1 MKKINK
7 NIKPIV
13 LYIIFGIFTTFIN
26 LISYYALILTILDSK
41 NTFQLQIANIISWI
55 LSVFFA
61 YITNKKYVFNNKN
74 KITIKEFKNFMF
86 GRIATLI
93 IDMIIMFIFVSLLG
107 FNNKIIKIISQII
120 VILINY
126 IISKCLVFNS
136 KSKKNKQ

>member
-1 MKKINK
+1 M
-7 NIKPIV
+7 
-13 LYIIFGIFTTFIN
+13 YIIFGIFTTFIN

-126 IISKCLVFNS
+126 IISKCLVFNL